1 MQPAVRAPT
10 LARAPLRRAARS
22 RPGGFTLLE
31 LLVVIVLAGIL
42 LSLVSV
48 SVTPDAR
55 QQLAREGQRVG
66 QLLALA
72 ADEARIR
79 QQPITWEAD
88 VNGYRFVSE
97 VGGERQLLNGDDL
110 LRERAWERTLKR
122 IALVDVQGQRPSQIV
137 LGPGAPPV
145 RIPIAREWIQPRFR
159 LEIANDIAEIAV
171 DFDETGRGTL
181 ARN

>member
-1 MQPAVRAPT
+1 MRPAAPAALT
-10 LARAPLRRAARS
+10 RRAAAPRGAT
-22 RPGGFTLLE
+22 RARGFTLLE

-42 LSLVSV
+42 LSIVSV
-48 SVTPDAR
+48 SVTPDPR
-55 QQLAREGQRVG
+55 QQLAREGKRVG

-88 VNGYRFVSE
+88 VNGYRFVTES
-97 VGGERQLLNGDDL
+97 GGERQLLTGDDML
-110 LRERAWERTLKR
+110 KERAWDRQLKR
-122 IALVDVQGQRPSQIV
+122 LAILDAQGQRPAQIV

-145 RIPIAREWIQPRFR
+145 RVAIAREWIQPRFR
-159 LEIANDIAEIAV
+159 LEIANDIAEVAV

-181 ARN
+181 ATN

>member
-1 MQPAVRAPT
+1 MRPAVRTLQIDRARLPCAP
-10 LARAPLRRAARS
+10 RR
-22 RPGGFTLLE
+22 RPAGFTLLE
-31 LLVVIVLAGIL
+31 LLVVMVLAGIL
-42 LSLVSV
+42 LSLVTV
-48 SVTPDAR
+48 SVTPDPR

-79 QQPITWEAD
+79 QQPITFEAD

-97 VGGERQLLNGDDL
+97 AGGERQLLNGDDL
-110 LRERAWERTLKR
+110 LRERAWDRTLTR
-122 IALVDVQGQRPSQIV
+122 IAILDVGGQRPTQIV
-137 LGPGAPPV
+137 LGPGAPPI

-181 ARN
+181 ASR